1 MTTPRQQA
9 IRAIAALAMTL
20 PLLLLAGCA
29 TIEQPNPRDP
39 WEGLNRETHAFNEGV
54 DRVALKPVATL
65 YREKVPP
72 LVRTGV
78 SNFFGNLG
86 DAWSAVNSLLQFRLQ
101 DAEENVARFHLN
113 TMFGLFGI
121 FDIASDVG
129 IERHREDFGQ
139 TLGRWGIPAGPYLVL
154 PLLGPSTLR
163 DTVALPVDWH
173 FDVLSDLR
181 PISARNVTYGLR
193 AVDTRSNLLRVSSV
207 LEEAALDKYSF
218 TRDAYLQRRRA
229 EVYDHSEDGEVPPG
243 LPKLP
248 YLRRN
253 DQKQQGGGG
262 DDGKLPPLEPDD
274 APASQPAPAPAR

>member
-1 MTTPRQQA
+1 MKTPRSA
-9 IRAIAALAMTL
+9 TRTFAVLALAGA
-20 PLLLLAGCA
+20 LAGCA
-29 TIEQPNPRDP
+29 STPKSNPRDP
-39 WEGLNRETHAFNEGV
+39 LEPLNRQTHKFNEGV
-54 DRVALKPVATL
+54 DNVVLKPVATL

-101 DAEENVARFHLN
+101 DAEENFARFHLN
-113 TMFGLFGI
+113 TMFGVFGV
-121 FDIASDVG
+121 FDIASDVN

-139 TLGRWGIPAGPYLVL
+139 TLGRWGVPAGPYIVL

-163 DTVALPVDWH
+163 DTVALPVDWKA
-173 FDVLSDLR
+173 DLLSEVR
-181 PISARNVTYGLR
+181 PIDVRNVTYGVR

-229 EVYDHSEDGEVPPG
+229 EVYDQTEDGEVPPG
-243 LPKLP
+243 LPKLQI
-248 YLRRN
+248 LRR
-253 DQKQQGGGG
+253 DDGKGQDG
-262 DDGKLPPLEPDD
+262 DPNAGKLPPVDDEPPK
-274 APASQPAPAPAR
+274 APPAR

>member
-1 MTTPRQQA
+1 MTIPRQQA
-9 IRAIAALAMTL
+9 IRAIAALAVA
-20 PLLLLAGCA
+20 LALGFLGGCA
-29 TIEQPNPRDP
+29 TVEQPNPRDP
-39 WEGLNRETHAFNEGV
+39 WESLNRETHAFNEGV
-54 DRVALKPVATL
+54 DRIALKPVATL
-65 YREKVPP
+65 YRDKVPP

-121 FDIASDVG
+121 FDIASDAG

-139 TLGRWGIPAGPYLVL
+139 TLGRWGVPAGPYLVL

-163 DTVALPVDWH
+163 DTAALPVDWRYDIISS
-173 FDVLSDLR
+173 FR
-181 PISARNVTYGLR
+181 PISLRNSTYAVR

-218 TRDAYLQRRRA
+218 TRDAYLQRRRS
-229 EVYDHSEDGEVPPG
+229 EVYDHTEDGEVPPG
-243 LPKLP
+243 LPRIP
-248 YLRRN
+248 GLRRN
-253 DQKQQGGGG
+253 DRKQEPGSD
-262 DDGKLPPLEPDD
+262 DDGKIPLEPDD
-274 APASQPAPAPAR
+274 APAGQPAPAPAR